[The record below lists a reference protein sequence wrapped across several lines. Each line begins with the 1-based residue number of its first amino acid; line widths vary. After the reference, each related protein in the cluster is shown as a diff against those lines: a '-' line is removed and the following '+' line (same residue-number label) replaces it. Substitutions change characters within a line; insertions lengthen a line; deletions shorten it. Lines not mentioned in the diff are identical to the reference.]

1 MLKYLMLILWL
12 SLFFGFGIFAKGE
25 SDLLLDKGKIVLN
38 GEISKALGQY
48 DDHLKGIVEFLVCS
62 KGGKEYESIIVV
74 DEDPK
79 VIFDMVLSLGV
90 KRGVPAT
97 YDEDS
102 HQMVAPKGTGFLI
115 DVEWIIGDK
124 RTKVRAEELLYNI
137 KTKKKMPY
145 VAWIFSGSRQVYD
158 LENDDED
165 KLIPQAFVSN
175 SIVSLQNLDAS
186 ALFQVPLPEAIENTY
201 RKNDQLLPPLGTK
214 VKLIIEMNRRAHLY
228 IMVSGKVQGVGF
240 RYFTERSAKGLD
252 LVGYVKNLPTGQVE
266 VVAEGNKL
274 ELDQF
279 VQLVEKGPA
288 IAKVTNVK
296 IQERPLNEQY
306 RTFEIRF

>member
-1 MLKYLMLILWL
+1 MLRYLMLILWL
-12 SLFFGFGIFAKGE
+12 SLFFVFGMSAEKKIDLFLEGE
-25 SDLLLDKGKIVLN
+25 KIVFN

-79 VIFDMVLSLGV
+79 VIFEMVLSLGV
-90 KRGVPAT
+90 ERGVPAA
-97 YDEDS
+97 YNEDS
-102 HQMVAPKGTGFLI
+102 GQMVAPKGTGFLI
-115 DVEWIIGDK
+115 DVEWIIDSE
-124 RTKVRAEELLYNI
+124 RTRVRAEELLYNV
-137 KTKKKMPY
+137 KTKKTMPY

-158 LENDDED
+158 LESDDED
-165 KLIPQAFVSN
+165 KMIPQAFVSN

-186 ALFQVPLPEAIENTY
+186 ALFQVPLPEAVENTY

-214 VKLIIEMNRRAHLY
+214 VKLIIEVNRRMQLY
-228 IMVSGKVQGVGF
+228 IMVGGKVQGVGF
-240 RYFTERSAKGLD
+240 RYFTERSAKGLG

-266 VVAEGNKL
+266 IVVEGNKL

-279 VQLVEKGPA
+279 IELVEKGPA
-288 IAKVTNVK
+288 IATVTDVK
-296 IQERPLNEQY
+296 IQERSLTKY
-306 RTFEIRF
+306 YKIFEIRF